1 MALDD
6 FIDDNDDRPEDL
18 DVKPPKGYDS
28 WHEAEPD
35 PDQDWHWQVTG
46 NKTTLENS
54 TFDGENTVLITKD
67 IDNNSAYIASD
78 NFVQL
83 APEEETN

>member
-6 FIDDNDDRPEDL
+6 FISDDRPEDL

-35 PDQDWHWQVTG
+35 PDQKWHWQVTG
-46 NKTTLENS
+46 HKTTIDNS
-54 TFDGENTVLITKD
+54 VFDGEETVLITKD
-67 IDNNSAYIASD
+67 IDNNDAYIAS
-78 NFVQL
+78 NTFQEL
-83 APEEETN
+83 TEE

>member
-6 FIDDNDDRPEDL
+6 FIDDDESPDKLRED
-18 DVKPPKGYDS
+18 PPKDYDA

-35 PDQDWHWQVTG
+35 PDPDWHFQVTG
-46 NKTTLENS
+46 NKTTLKNQ

-78 NFVQL
+78 EFVEL
-83 APEEETN
+83 TEV